1 MSDTC
6 PKCGSELQRT
16 KRKPVDK
23 IINVFVTIARIKC
36 YRYGYGCDYTA
47 LKKIAKNEN
56 QD

>member
-23 IINVFVTIARIKC
+23 IINIFVTILGAVT
-36 YRYGYGCDYTA
+36 DA
-47 LKKIAKNEN
+47 ENERGIML
-56 QD
+56 QFT

>member
-23 IINVFVTIARIKC
+23 IINVFVTVARIKC